1 MLAELNGLLF
11 SVSVIISSASRAGL
25 QKVNHKYIILYVPK
39 TDITSAA
46 IESVEYMYYILQ
58 WLRTFLMSNISKSE
72 SSKR

>member
-39 TDITSAA
+39 NRHHICCNRKCRIYVLYIAVVTDIFD
-46 IESVEYMYYILQ
+46 V
-58 WLRTFLMSNISKSE
+58 KH
-72 SSKR
+72 